1 MVQKL
6 HQVTTD
12 WEIFNLSSKWDQSNA
27 GLALLQINRIE
38 QINILIDNLAGGN
51 AAQSALEHIPGAELP
66 PGIVDARDA
75 GIDALE
81 SIRSMNNS
89 QIDLL
94 LEQLQASSP

>member
-1 MVQKL
+1 MLRTENTEKEKGWA
-6 HQVTTD
+6 T
-12 WEIFNLSSKWDQSNA
+12 
-27 GLALLQINRIE
+27 R
-38 QINILIDNLAGGN
+38 
-51 AAQSALEHIPGAELP
+51 

-94 LEQLQASSP
+94 LEQLQASAP